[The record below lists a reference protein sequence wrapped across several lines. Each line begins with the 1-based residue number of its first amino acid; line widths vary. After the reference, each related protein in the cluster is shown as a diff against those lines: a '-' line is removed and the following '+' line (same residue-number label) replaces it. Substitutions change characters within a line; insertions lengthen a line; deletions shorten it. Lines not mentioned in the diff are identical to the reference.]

1 MLGLGLAD
9 LVNLIV
15 ELVRF
20 RTLTGFGFLTFRVPY
35 AD

>member
-15 ELVRF
+15 ELVRL
-20 RTLTGFGFLTFRVPY
+20 RMLTGFGFLTFRVPY